1 MVMHSDQDSKT
12 LGDQLQIR
20 HHYASWG
27 GETKKKTTAWR
38 LVHSFITD
46 SVSARKVL

>member
-20 HHYASWG
+20 HHYASLGG
-27 GETKKKTTAWR
+27 GESTAWR

>member
-27 GETKKKTTAWR
+27 EKKSTAWR